1 MYEELEKL
9 RIKYPIG
16 TEVNVVEQIR
26 ERKLPYYCERD
37 LIEYRRKY
45 GKVEVLDDVYC
56 LVKEKIKVADT
67 VDGYLFDGNNWIIVK
82 NYCGEW
88 LPISVEE
95 EDGSE

>member
-1 MYEELEKL
+1 MYEELKRL
-9 RIKYPIG
+9 QQKYPIG
-16 TEVNVVEQIR
+16 TKLNVVEQIH
-26 ERKLPYYCERD
+26 EKKLPYYCERD

-45 GKVEVLDDVYC
+45 GKVEVLDNVYC

-67 VDGYLFDGNNWIIVK
+67 VDGYLFDGNKWIIVK

-95 EDGSE
+95 E

>member
-16 TEVNVVEQIR
+16 T
-26 ERKLPYYCERD
+26 KLNKKEYIEWHNKVYYTEKD
-37 LIEYRRKY
+37 LIEYRRRY
-45 GKVEVLDDVYC
+45 GEVEILDDTYC
-56 LVKEKIKVADT
+56 RIKDKKVNYDM
-67 VDGYLFDGNNWIIVK
+67 VDGYLYDGNNWIIVK

>member
-9 RIKYPIG
+9 RMKYPIG
-16 TEVNVVEQIR
+16 TEVNVVEQIH

-56 LVKEKIKVADT
+56 LVKERIRIAET
-67 VDGYLFDGNNWIIVK
+67 VDGYLFDGDKWIIVE
-82 NYCGEW
+82 NTWDGW
-88 LPISVEE
+88 LPIDVEE
-95 EDGSE
+95 NDGSE

>member
-1 MYEELEKL
+1 MYEELKRL
-9 RIKYPIG
+9 QQKYPIG

-67 VDGYLFDGNNWIIVK
+67 VDGYLFDGNNWIIVE
-82 NYCGEW
+82 NTWDGW
-88 LPISVEE
+88 LPIDVEE
-95 EDGSE
+95 NDGSE

>member
-16 TEVNVVEQIR
+16 TEVNIAEQILKR
-26 ERKLPYYCERD
+26 RLPYYCERD

-45 GKVEVLDDVYC
+45 GNVEVLDNVYC
-56 LVKEKIKVADT
+56 LVKEKIKLADT
-67 VDGYLFDGNNWIIVK
+67 VDGYLFDGDKWIIVK
-82 NYCGEW
+82 DTWDGW
-88 LPISVEE
+88 LPINVEE